1 MYMYIVYAYICIFF
15 VVSHYY
21 GFGLLNADAM
31 IKAAKNWT
39 LVSQQ
44 IECTESSTDTR

>member
-1 MYMYIVYAYICIFF
+1 MHIYVLFFF